1 MAFFRLLSILVV
13 ILMCGSG
20 GDEDERLDGD
30 KIEMIITTAD
40 GRVVCE
46 PHHNDWVE
54 VVWEGDQAADRSFQ
68 RSMNRDYPLQPMPEG
83 QPEWLLMEPYA
94 HEIHQRTRVC
104 LISTLKNKLSIIY
117 AIKTL
122 YIQAIFLGPV
132 ISCTFVLL
140 SKYIM

>member
-1 MAFFRLLSILVV
+1 MAT
-13 ILMCGSG
+13 
-20 GDEDERLDGD
+20 DG
-30 KIEMIITTAD
+30 T
-40 GRVVCE
+40 VCT
-46 PHHNDWVE
+46 
-54 VVWEGDQAADRSFQ
+54 
-68 RSMNRDYPLQPMPEG
+68 RDSST
-83 QPEWLLMEPYA
+83 
-94 HEIHQRTRVC
+94 TRVC